1 MERFQVVDKK
11 VKLTLVGLDGNAM
24 SLMGAFKQ
32 QARREGWT
40 KEEIKLVLDKCMS
53 GNYDELLC
61 TLMEH
66 CEDEEE
72 EDDEED

>member
-1 MERFQVVDKK
+1 MDRFEVVDKK
-11 VKLTLVGLDGNAM
+11 VKLNLVGIDGNAFA
-24 SLMGAFKQ
+24 LMGAFQQ

>member
-1 MERFQVVDKK
+1 MEQFQVVDKK